1 MLSITHS
8 FVSTKAD
15 GTDTTVVR
23 PSNWNATHV
32 VGGSVAFSELTGNIA
47 TTQMA
52 GGTGASS
59 TTFWRGDGTWA
70 VPAGGAVSSVF
81 GRTGAVVAA
90 ANDYSFAQL
99 TGNIA
104 TTQMAGGTGASS
116 TTYWRGD
123 GTWAAPAGGAV
134 SSVFGRTGAVVAAAN
149 DYSFSQLSGN
159 IATSQMGGGTGASA
173 TTFWRGDGT
182 WATPAG
188 GGGTPGGAN
197 TQIQYNSAGAFAGSS
212 NLTFDGTNITTAG
225 NIYLTANYTGVFTG
239 GYGVTGFYFNAGE
252 PAVNFRVN
260 SARVFALDGG
270 LGAAVLNSG
279 WALSFGNPESDGG
292 DTKLFRDGAA
302 GILAQRNGTSPQ
314 SFRVY
319 NTYTDASNYERG
331 VIGWNTTANTLTIGT
346 QALGTG
352 VARPVSISTS
362 GWTMKLPTTSGTSGQ
377 FLQTDGTGITSWA
390 TPAGGGGGTPGG
402 TTGQLQWNSAGAF
415 GGMPGSVVATDG
427 SSLTLASQTGFVGS
441 RLVLAGNALFGG
453 ADSGVSFLL
462 GYNQT
467 GNKQFWL
474 GDVDGIGNT
483 TYTFLRVIT
492 YSPGASGITSLDMVD
507 GANTVASPVYFSY
520 GVSFGSG
527 TNVLPDAMLKWDA
540 PGIIAQRNGTTWQSL
555 RVYNTFTDASNYERA
570 VIGWNTTANVLTIG
584 AQAAGTGSLRL
595 TAIVA
600 WAKAGA
606 PVATDIPVGTFA
618 LIRDT
623 SGGTTKLYY
632 NNAGT
637 LQSVTLT

>member
-47 TTQMA
+47 VSQMA
-52 GGTGASS
+52 GGTGALA

-70 VPAGGAVSSVF
+70 
-81 GRTGAVVAA
+81 
-90 ANDYSFAQL
+90 
-99 TGNIA
+99 
-104 TTQMAGGTGASS
+104 
-116 TTYWRGD
+116 
-123 GTWAAPAGGAV
+123 APAAGAV

-159 IATSQMGGGTGASA
+159 IATTQMGSGTGASSTTFWRGDGTWAAPAAGAVSSVFGRTGAVVAAANDYSFAQLSGNIATTQMGGGTGASA
-173 TTFWRGDGT
+173 TTFWRGDGS

-225 NIYLTANYTGVFTG
+225 NIYLTAANSGMFTE
-239 GYGVTGFYFNAGE
+239 GYGGTGFFFNPSE
-252 PAVNFRVN
+252 PAIYFRVN
-260 SARVFALDGG
+260 SVHVFGLDGG
-270 LGAAVLNSG
+270 YGSAVLHSG

-302 GILAQRNGTSPQ
+302 GILAQRNGTAPQ

-331 VIGWNTTANTLTIGT
+331 VIGWNTTANVLTIGT
-346 QALGTG
+346 QA
-352 VARPVSISTS
+352 
-362 GWTMKLPTTSGTSGQ
+362 
-377 FLQTDGTGITSWA
+377 
-390 TPAGGGGGTPGG
+390 
-402 TTGQLQWNSAGAF
+402 
-415 GGMPGSVVATDG
+415 
-427 SSLTLASQTGFVGS
+427 
-441 RLVLAGNALFGG
+441 
-453 ADSGVSFLL
+453 
-462 GYNQT
+462 
-467 GNKQFWL
+467 
-474 GDVDGIGNT
+474 
-483 TYTFLRVIT
+483 
-492 YSPGASGITSLDMVD
+492 
-507 GANTVASPVYFSY
+507 
-520 GVSFGSG
+520 
-527 TNVLPDAMLKWDA
+527 
-540 PGIIAQRNGTTWQSL
+540 
-555 RVYNTFTDASNYERA
+555 
-570 VIGWNTTANVLTIG
+570 
-584 AQAAGTGSLRL
+584 AGTGTLRL